1 MRGGDSGDER
11 LESSLCTSLASEY
24 LNLESDALITNPV
37 TATEASEAEKD
48 GNNATKG

>member
-11 LESSLCTSLASEY
+11 LGNSLCTSLNRGY
-24 LNLESDALITNPV
+24 LNLEGDALISNPV

-48 GNNATKG
+48 SDNAAKG